1 VDVGH
6 RPGEKKPPGVGLAV
20 GIGFGMFQQRR
31 SIPSARGRKK
41 PKKNQWGAR
50 MDMTALYSIPGVWRK
65 GAQGGAR
72 VHNLPRASDRLVD
85 ITPGGQDKQ
94 KQSGGRG
101 GPAR

>member
-41 PKKNQWGAR
+41 LEKKKNAAR
-50 MDMTALYSIPGVWRK
+50 EDMDGM
-65 GAQGGAR
+65 
-72 VHNLPRASDRLVD
+72 
-85 ITPGGQDKQ
+85 
-94 KQSGGRG
+94 
-101 GPAR
+101 

>member
-41 PKKNQWGAR
+41 PKKKKDAAGL
-50 MDMTALYSIPGVWRK
+50 DMT
-65 GAQGGAR
+65 
-72 VHNLPRASDRLVD
+72 
-85 ITPGGQDKQ
+85 
-94 KQSGGRG
+94 
-101 GPAR
+101 